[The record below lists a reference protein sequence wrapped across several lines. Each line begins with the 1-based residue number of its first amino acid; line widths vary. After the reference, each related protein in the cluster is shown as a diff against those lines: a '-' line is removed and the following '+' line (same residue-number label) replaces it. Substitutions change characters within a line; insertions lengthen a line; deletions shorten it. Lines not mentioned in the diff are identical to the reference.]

1 MALQTLTFGP
11 SATLPVTRAVSSV
24 DATDGLEMTIT
35 SDAVGEVH
43 AWADAPIT
51 LAAGGGDAVPL
62 PHQSH
67 AHDVPVRV
75 WLRADAQV
83 ARALSV
89 TLKAASG
96 TATVYVAAFPRATG
110 V

>member
-1 MALQTLTFGP
+1 MAPQTLTIGP
-11 SATLPVTRAVSSV
+11 SATLPLTRAFSTV
-24 DATDGLEMTIT
+24 DATDGLEVTIT

-51 LAAGGGDAVPL
+51 LTAGGGDAVPL

-75 WLRADAQV
+75 WLRADGQA
-83 ARALSV
+83 ARAEDV
-89 TLKAASG
+89 TLKSAAG
-96 TATVYVAAFPRATG
+96 TATVYIAAFPRATG